1 MKHFALLALIIF
13 LFACESTKDIYPNYE
28 VGEFGAFY
36 THINTDDEFEKYSRV
51 RNHPDIVV
59 DLGKDKMTFNCWR
72 GSSYLPYLES
82 PNGRWYVPEMIDRKG
97 DGSDLMHD
105 RTNTFSHVEIISD
118 SEDKVVIHWRYLP
131 VFEGSNPK
139 KDVASDKFV
148 DEYFYINPDGAVKR
162 TVQKGTK
169 RIDEW
174 NSQTNLMVQT
184 FKLTKNGIKAVKLEE
199 QTNKS
204 EVTLVKGN
212 PVIEPI
218 VTPAAWWKFDKGEKN
233 YVQEHI
239 SKTISEVAGSKTLWR
254 KGVSGTALQF
264 DGYHSEIR
272 LPAAKAPSISGAITV
287 ECWVALGAYP
297 WSDVPLIQQ
306 LDDVPEELVE
316 TIGKRGSKEYRFILK
331 EENDRGYFL
340 GIDGLGKPEFKLRLG
355 DKLQELKVNKVL
367 DRNKWYYLSATYDK
381 NSGLMKV
388 FIDGEKA
395 GQKAVEKTIIIQ
407 SDKDIRIGKGKDR
420 RPIHPVRLNTFSDSY
435 SLDGLIDEIKIYNVS
450 LSEEQVT
457 ASYISFKS
465 NFNSIIQVDMDKRN
479 LPEGENRNEFGAYYT
494 HLKYYDVWDNLWRFS
509 DHPDVVVEFDESPNK
524 FIFWRGTSYIPML
537 VNDKGQW
544 YSNEFNETWN
554 KSGGKGC
561 QEPMSDKEAYT
572 NHIRILENTP
582 ARTVVHWRYPLLDVN
597 HVIANYNDTTGW
609 GDWSDWY
616 YYIYPDGIAVK
627 SMRLW
632 THGHRNHEWQE
643 SMGIFGPDQHP
654 EDIINTRE
662 ALTMLN
668 LKGEKA
674 TYNWINNPPDNVKD
688 PKEQCIQY
696 INYKGQYK
704 PVTIGDFTRS
714 DVYGG
719 ELTDYSVFPT
729 WNHWPVAQ
737 MPSDGRYASYPDRM
751 SVSSLTHVFP
761 SVFKEEFKGPTPY
774 YEKLLMEA
782 MLDEDFKDLVT
793 LAKSWMNAPRIAN
806 LKGATGEFLP
816 DQRAYVLRKIEDDIS
831 FSIEANV
838 DSPLVN
844 LAVVV
849 KNWGSSKKAELLLD
863 GKSVPNKQGVFRD
876 TDGTKTLTIWIK
888 INENKKIDIK
898 IK

>member
-1 MKHFALLALIIF
+1 
-13 LFACESTKDIYPNYE
+13 
-28 VGEFGAFY
+28 
-36 THINTDDEFEKYSRV
+36 
-51 RNHPDIVV
+51 
-59 DLGKDKMTFNCWR
+59 
-72 GSSYLPYLES
+72 
-82 PNGRWYVPEMIDRKG
+82 
-97 DGSDLMHD
+97 
-105 RTNTFSHVEIISD
+105 
-118 SEDKVVIHWRYLP
+118 
-131 VFEGSNPK
+131 
-139 KDVASDKFV
+139 
-148 DEYFYINPDGAVKR
+148 
-162 TVQKGTK
+162 
-169 RIDEW
+169 
-174 NSQTNLMVQT
+174 MVQT

-199 QTNKS
+199 QPNKS
-204 EVTLVKGN
+204 EVPLVKGS

-218 VTPAAWWKFDKGEKN
+218 VIPVAWWKFDKGEKN

-239 SKTISEVAGSKTLWR
+239 SKTTSEVAGSKTLWR

-316 TIGKRGSKEYRFILK
+316 TIGKRELKEYRFVLK

-340 GIDGLGKPEFKLRLG
+340 GIDGSGKPEFKLRLG
-355 DKLQELKVNKVL
+355 DKLQELQVNKVL
-367 DRNKWYYLSATYDK
+367 DRNKWYYLAATYDM

-395 GQKAVEKTIIIQ
+395 GQKALEKTIIIQ

-420 RPIHPVRLNTFSDSY
+420 RPIHPVRMSTFADSY
-435 SLDGLIDEIKIYNVS
+435 SLDGLIDEIKIYDVS

-457 ASYISFKS
+457 ASYNSFKS
-465 NFNSIIQVDMDKRN
+465 NFNSIIQVDKDKRD

-494 HLKYYDVWDNLWRFS
+494 HLKYYDVWDNIWRFG

-524 FIFWRGTSYIPML
+524 FIFWRGTGYIPMM

-572 NHIRILENTP
+572 NHARILENTP

-632 THGHRNHEWQE
+632 THGDRNHEWQE
-643 SMGIFGPDQHP
+643 SIGIFGPDQHP

-668 LKGEKA
+668 LKGERA
-674 TYNWINNPPDNVKD
+674 TYDWINNPPDDVKD
-688 PKEQCIQY
+688 PKGQCIQY

-704 PVTIGDFTRS
+704 PVTIGDFTGS

-719 ELTDYSVFPT
+719 ELTEYSVFPA
-729 WNHWPVAQ
+729 WNHWPAAL
-737 MPSDGRYASYPDRM
+737 MPSDGLYARYTDRM
-751 SVSSLTHVFP
+751 ACSSLTHVFL
-761 SVFKEEFKGPTPY
+761 SVFKEELSGPTPY

-782 MLDEDFKDLVT
+782 MLDKDFKDLVT
-793 LAKSWMNAPRIAN
+793 LAKSWMNASRIAN

-816 DQRAYVLRKIEDDIS
+816 GQRAYVLRKIEDDIS

-863 GKSVPNKQGVFRD
+863 GESVPNKQGVFRD

-888 INENKKIDIK
+888 ISENKKIDIK